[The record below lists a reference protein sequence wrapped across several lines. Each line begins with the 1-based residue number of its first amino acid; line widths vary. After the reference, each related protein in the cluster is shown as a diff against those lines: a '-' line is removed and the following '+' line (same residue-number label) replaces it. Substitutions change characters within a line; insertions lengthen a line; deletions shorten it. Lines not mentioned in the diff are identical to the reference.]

1 MLKSDL
7 KRTNKSLVVEIKST
21 DLESVLK
28 YLYKILYN
36 MPKFITEKKGENFH
50 ILKAGITFQF
60 LSTNLSLSPSDTQD
74 NLKRVLMKCIWK
86 ALKYLARWN
95 FFLPIN
101 IYCHL
106 IMEILVSSSFSSLC
120 GYNLTK

>member
-21 DLESVLK
+21 DLEAVLK

-106 IMEILVSSSFSSLC
+106 IMEILISSSFSSLC

>member
-95 FFLPIN
+95 FF
-101 IYCHL
+101 HL
-106 IMEILVSSSFSSLC
+106 STYIAILLWR
-120 GYNLTK
+120 Y